1 MRIEI
6 SFKLRELGLFM
17 VALILALIGGLILY
31 GIFALL
37 ALIHWTLAWGAI
49 AIILTPVIYI
59 VFKYFDDDIEIIN
72 SDMEITDDF

>member
-17 VALILALIGGLILY
+17 AALMLALLAGLALY

-37 ALIHWTLAWGAI
+37 ALIHWLLAWGAI
-49 AIILTPVIYI
+49 AIILTPIIYI
-59 VFKYFDDDIEIIN
+59 VFKYFDDDIEIVN
-72 SDMEITDDF
+72 SDVEITDDF

>member
-17 VALILALIGGLILY
+17 AALMLALLVGLLLY

-37 ALIHWTLAWGAI
+37 AFIHWLLVWGAI
-49 AIILTPVIYI
+49 TIILTPAIYI
-59 VFKYFDDDIEIIN
+59 VFKCFDGDIEIIN
-72 SDMEITDDF
+72 SDIEITDDF

>member
-17 VALILALIGGLILY
+17 AALMLGILGGLVLY

-49 AIILTPVIYI
+49 AIILTPIIYI

-72 SDMEITDDF
+72 SNMEITDDF

>member
-17 VALILALIGGLILY
+17 AGLVLGILGGLILY

-37 ALIHWTLAWGAI
+37 TLIHWTLAWGAI
-49 AIILTPVIYI
+49 AIILTPIIYI

-72 SDMEITDDF
+72 SNMEITDDF

>member
-17 VALILALIGGLILY
+17 AALMLALLGGLVLY

-37 ALIHWTLAWGAI
+37 AFIHWLLAWGAI
-49 AIILTPVIYI
+49 AIILTPIIYI

-72 SDMEITDDF
+72 SDIEITDDF